1 MQVIERI
8 PRRLRIPLAAAA
20 VLATAAALQL
30 GGANPAESQ
39 TTQLVA
45 WTAPSDPGL
54 DPMAPAW
61 DRGTGV
67 QVPLVGQA
75 GTYFGGQ
82 STIPTLTAQ
91 ALQYDGTLYVRVEW
105 ADATRDDSAVR
116 VQDFA
121 DGAAL
126 EFPARA
132 ANTVPSICMGQ
143 ADAGVNIWH
152 WRADSETGPRDP
164 RAIYVNTLSDGAPV
178 NFYTAREAGNPY
190 SQPDAPA
197 VQNLVAQAFGTL
209 STATVQ
215 DVAGHGVYEDGRW
228 AVVFARKFERGGA
241 GLVSFD
247 DAQKTDMAFAVW
259 NGSEG
264 QRNGNKSISQF
275 VTLSLPPGMAT
286 GAGGSNAWAIG
297 GAIAI
302 LAGVTALGLGLAIF
316 GASEKGR

>member
-1 MQVIERI
+1 MQMVQRI
-8 PRRLRIPLAAAA
+8 PRRFRIPLAAAS
-20 VLATAAALQL
+20 VLAVAAALQL

-45 WTAPSDPGL
+45 WTAESDPGL
-54 DPMAPAW
+54 DPASPAW
-61 DRGTGV
+61 ARSTGV
-67 QVPLVGQA
+67 QVPLVGQT
-75 GTYFGGQ
+75 GTYFAA
-82 STIPTLTAQ
+82 SSEMIPTLTAQ

-105 ADATRDDSAVR
+105 ADDTQDDTATR

-152 WRADSETGPRDP
+152 WRADSEQGPQDP
-164 RAIYVNTLSDGAPV
+164 RAIYVNTLSDGSPV

-190 SQPDAPA
+190 AQTDAPA

-209 STATVQ
+209 STSGVQ
-215 DVAGHGVYEDGRW
+215 DVAGHGVYSNGRW
-228 AVVFARKFERGGA
+228 SVVFARQFERGGN

-275 VTLSLPPGMAT
+275 VTLSLPHGIAQQKD
-286 GAGGSNAWAIG
+286 SHAWAIG
-297 GAIAI
+297 GAAAI
-302 LAGVTALGLGLAIF
+302 LVGVTVLGFGLAIF
-316 GASEKGR
+316 GSSEKGR